1 MSKLKAVK
9 LFYDNGILTLDNNER
24 IKINKLIITTDDD
37 DGIILNT
44 DLCLNNKRIKC
55 LADPIDDNDVV
66 TKHKIDEIIN
76 AGVGGNISTNNSDD
90 PLYYN
95 RAFIAGGNS
104 DDSGRR
110 SMYDIIQIV
119 HVGNIDNSVL
129 YGHLEVPRSSMAG
142 TSNGR
147 NGKAILFGGTWCD
160 YSIPRCYSQNEIQSI
175 NMSLNNGNGE
185 IIGNLDGPRTFD
197 QNAAS
202 SNGTDNNAFLVSGW
216 YNYIYSDQIVKYDI
230 NDINNSSL
238 FATMEKPWSRPTSSN
253 GKNGIMG
260 MFGGF
265 YKSGTRYLTA
275 EIKYFNM
282 YNFTDINLFGELIRP
297 NVSANTVSDDTNNRV
312 IIAGGFQVSPATRFD
327 EIQIVVLINPSDAV
341 MFGKLETKLRAMASN
356 SNGTGEYAEFDGGST
371 NSGIDTTHR
380 RILNFTTPSNSSIF
394 SELSYGV
401 IYMSGN
407 MSTSLQ

>member
-1 MSKLKAVK
+1 
-9 LFYDNGILTLDNNER
+9 
-24 IKINKLIITTDDD
+24 
-37 DGIILNT
+37 
-44 DLCLNNKRIKC
+44 
-55 LADPIDDNDVV
+55 
-66 TKHKIDEIIN
+66 
-76 AGVGGNISTNNSDD
+76 
-90 PLYYN
+90 
-95 RAFIAGGNS
+95 
-104 DDSGRR
+104 
-110 SMYDIIQIV
+110 
-119 HVGNIDNSVL
+119 
-129 YGHLEVPRSSMAG
+129 
-142 TSNGR
+142 
-147 NGKAILFGGTWCD
+147 
-160 YSIPRCYSQNEIQSI
+160 
-175 NMSLNNGNGE
+175 MSLNNGNGE